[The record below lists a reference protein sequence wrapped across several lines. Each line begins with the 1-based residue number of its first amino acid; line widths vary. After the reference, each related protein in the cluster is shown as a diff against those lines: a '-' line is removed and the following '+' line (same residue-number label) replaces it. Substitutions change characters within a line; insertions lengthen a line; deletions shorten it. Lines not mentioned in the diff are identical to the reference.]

1 MGCGVT
7 TLKKILILTFDDKY
21 LKEIAKIIINKEFEV
36 NENTNFIN
44 YRYRQKNILL
54 TFLSNKQK
62 WTWLHHFS
70 GTYGTIVVYEGAD
83 TQNNFNEIE
92 NLLSSKILHKRP
104 LILIF
109 DKSKLGDKDYRFLEN
124 IRYNLYQKN
133 IKFIIQFIDF
143 SNNNINKEIN
153 RELYYGLEWLFHE
166 INSK

>member
-104 LILIF
+104 LILIIYI
-109 DKSKLGDKDYRFLEN
+109 KRIS
-124 IRYNLYQKN
+124 NL
-133 IKFIIQFIDF
+133 
-143 SNNNINKEIN
+143 
-153 RELYYGLEWLFHE
+153 
-166 INSK
+166 

>member
-7 TLKKILILTFDDKY
+7 ILKKILVLTFDDYY
-21 LKEIAKIIINKEFEV
+21 LKAVGNIITEKEFKI

-44 YRYRQKNILL
+44 YRYRQKNILF

-70 GTYGTIVVYEGAD
+70 GTYGTIIIYEGND
-83 TQNNFNEIE
+83 IQNNINEID
-92 NLLSSKILHKRP
+92 NILNSNVLHKRP

-109 DKSKLGDKDYRFLEN
+109 DKSKVEDKDYRFLED
-124 IRYNLYQKN
+124 IRYNLYKRN

-143 SNNNINKEIN
+143 SNNNKNL
-153 RELYYGLEWLFHE
+153 ELYYGLEWLFHE
-166 INSK
+166 IEPK

>member
-70 GTYGTIVVYEGAD
+70 GTYGTIIIYEGNE
-83 TQNNFNEIE
+83 TKNNINELETIL
-92 NLLSSKILHKRP
+92 NSNILHKRP
-104 LILIF
+104 LIVIF
-109 DKSKLGDKDYRFLEN
+109 DKSKIGDKDYEFLER
-124 IRYNLYQKN
+124 IRYNLMKKN
-133 IKFIIQFIDF
+133 VKFIIQFIDF
-143 SNNNINKEIN
+143 SNNNNT
-153 RELYYGLEWLFHE
+153 ELYYGLDWIFSE